1 MSRWQIEFEQHPFQE
16 NWRNLL
22 EDVPQLSVDDQ
33 TVVTDVQ
40 ELARLKKVVEYLRE
54 AIASIDVELVPKSIW
69 DSFHGQCSPCRQE
82 VANYKSNRNIGH
94 LHNANQHLDNLL
106 SYVRPYLI
114 LPESVIK
121 VLGASAQ
128 AYRSQMELSVTTF
141 QQQVSTA
148 TQEIATDRTTAKNS
162 MSAIQTSKEA
172 VDAFVTDLIE
182 GSDEKKSIKSAIE
195 LTKVTI
201 EQQADAIASLHKAML
216 VDAPDSVSIK
226 SKVDQASGEV
236 ISAEQKIKGLL
247 NLTQDDVDDLD
258 EFHKKI
264 FGSIDSE
271 GKTTRGLKQELDTR
285 FTQLDKLEKD
295 QLVKY
300 DALFVKIEKL
310 LPGATSAGLAKAYE
324 VQRRSFSIPI
334 KKNTNL
340 FFAAVGLMLA
350 IALLTSIQS
359 ASLTPLSISFVNPET
374 LEAIAKSMLLKLP
387 IMAPLIWLAVF
398 ASIRRSQ
405 YERLQQEY
413 AHKEALAKS
422 YDSYKKQLEA
432 LLTTEKES
440 LQKELI
446 NKAVEA
452 IAYNASQ
459 TLDGKHRD
467 KMPLEHALDVL
478 SSEKGQSLFDKLRKL
493 LPNRTE
499 N

>member
-1 MSRWQIEFEQHPFQE
+1 MSRWQTEFEQHPFQE

-33 TVVTDVQ
+33 TVLTDVQ

-54 AIASIDVELVPKSIW
+54 AIASIDVEHVPKSVW
-69 DSFHGQCSPCRQE
+69 DSFHGQSSPCRQE

-94 LHNANQHLDNLL
+94 LLSANQHLDNLL

-121 VLGASAQ
+121 VLGVSAF

-141 QQQVSTA
+141 QQHVSTA
-148 TQEIATDRTTAKNS
+148 AQEIATDSTTAKNS
-162 MSAIQTSKEA
+162 MSAIQKSKAA

-236 ISAEQKIKGLL
+236 ISAEQKTRELL
-247 NLTQDDVDDLD
+247 KLTQDDVDDFD

-271 GKTTRGLKQELDTR
+271 GKTTGGLKQEIDTR
-285 FTQLDKLEKD
+285 VIQLDELERV
-295 QLVKY
+295 QLKKY
-300 DALFVKIEKL
+300 AALHEKIEKL

-334 KKNTNL
+334 KKIRIYSL
-340 FFAAVGLMLA
+340 Q
-350 IALLTSIQS
+350 QS
-359 ASLTPLSISFVNPET
+359 A
-374 LEAIAKSMLLKLP
+374 
-387 IMAPLIWLAVF
+387 
-398 ASIRRSQ
+398 
-405 YERLQQEY
+405 
-413 AHKEALAKS
+413 
-422 YDSYKKQLEA
+422 
-432 LLTTEKES
+432 
-440 LQKELI
+440 
-446 NKAVEA
+446 
-452 IAYNASQ
+452 
-459 TLDGKHRD
+459 
-467 KMPLEHALDVL
+467 
-478 SSEKGQSLFDKLRKL
+478 
-493 LPNRTE
+493 
-499 N
+499 